1 VSERKWCFLLEKAF
15 FSISFVNLHFPTN
28 TEMIQRLHI
37 RNYAIIEELQLDFAE
52 GLSIV
57 TGETGAGKSIVLGA
71 LSLILGGRADSKT
84 LFDTS
89 EKCIIEGRFSVASYN
104 LQGFFEEQDLDYDD
118 ELIIRREITPSG
130 KSRAF
135 VNDTPANLKVLQQL
149 GSTLID
155 LHQQFDTLYI
165 NNAEFQ
171 LELLDALAGQRE
183 KVGTYRKDYSKFQE
197 VRRRLRVLDEE
208 QAQARREQEFLEFQ
222 VNEFDEATFVANEQ
236 EELEGERHRLSNAD
250 EIKQLTSGAFHF
262 LTEDENSVSNQL
274 MGISQ
279 KLTPLAGGDVKLKS
293 LYDRFESIRLEVEE
307 ISGDLEAFGDGTE
320 VNPERLEEVEERLNL
335 IYRLQNKHSVTTVEE
350 LLAIFEE
357 LSSRLGHFADLGGEI
372 DKLTTQQEKLTAGL
386 QKQGATLR
394 KGRQKV
400 APKFAKEV
408 CSQLADLSME
418 NARLEVDFRALDQ
431 PGPSGLDQVQFLFSA
446 NKGGQLQTIKAAASG
461 GEMSRLALVTK
472 SLVATAME
480 LPTLIFDEI
489 DSGVS
494 GDVAQKMGKILTDL
508 SRHHQVVV
516 ITHSPQVA
524 SRADRHFF
532 VYKQDKE
539 GVDRTITLVKELTKE
554 ERIRSIA
561 VMLSQNPPSE
571 SALTNAR
578 ELIEA

>member
-1 VSERKWCFLLEKAF
+1 
-15 FSISFVNLHFPTN
+15 
-28 TEMIQRLHI
+28 MIQRLHI
-37 RNYAIIEELQLDFAE
+37 RNYAIIEELSLDFAD
-52 GLSIV
+52 GLSII

-84 LFDTS
+84 LFDADK
-89 EKCIIEGRFSVASYN
+89 KCIIEGRFNVKAYN
-104 LQGFFEEQDLDYDD
+104 LRAYFESRDLDYDD

-135 VNDTPANLKVLQQL
+135 VNDTPTNIKVLAYL
-149 GSTLID
+149 GGTLID

-171 LELLDALAGQRE
+171 LELLDALAGQRDA
-183 KVGTYRKDYSKFQE
+183 VAGYRKDYVRLQT
-197 VRRRLRVLDEE
+197 VRRRLSQLHEE

-222 VNEFDEATFVANEQ
+222 SNEFDEAALIGGEQ

-250 EIKQLTSGAFHF
+250 EIKQLTNGVFHY
-262 LTEDENSVSNQL
+262 LTEDDNAVTDQL
-274 MGISQ
+274 MSIGQ
-279 KLTPLAGGDVKLKS
+279 KLIPLAAGDPKLKG
-293 LYDRFESIRLEVEE
+293 LYDRFESLRLELDE
-307 ISGDLEAFGDGTE
+307 IAGDLEAFGDDTE

-335 IYRLQNKHSVTTVEE
+335 IYRLQTKHSVTTVEE
-350 LLAIFEE
+350 LLTIYNE
-357 LSSRLGHFADLGGEI
+357 LSGRLGHFADLGGEI
-372 DKLTTQQEKLTAGL
+372 EKLTAEREKVTAAL
-386 QKQGATLR
+386 QKIGLKLR

-400 APKFAKEV
+400 APKFSTNV
-408 CSQLADLSME
+408 QTQLAELSME
-418 NARLEVDFRALDQ
+418 NAQLVVDFQPLEQ
-431 PGPSGLDQVQFLFSA
+431 PGAHGLDEVQFLFSA
-446 NKGGQLQTIKAAASG
+446 NKGGRLQTIKAAASG

-472 SLVATAME
+472 SLVASAME

-524 SRADRHFF
+524 SRADRHYF
-532 VYKQDKE
+532 VYKQDRE
-539 GVDRTITLVKELTKE
+539 DANRTITKVRELNKE
-554 ERIRSIA
+554 EQIRSIA

-571 SALTNAR
+571 AAMSNAR
-578 ELIEA
+578 ELVEA

>member
-1 VSERKWCFLLEKAF
+1 
-15 FSISFVNLHFPTN
+15 
-28 TEMIQRLHI
+28 MIQRLHI

-52 GLSIV
+52 GLSII

-84 LFDTS
+84 LFNA
-89 EKCIIEGRFSVASYN
+89 EQKCIIEGRFNIEAYD
-104 LQGFFEEQDLDYDD
+104 LKAFFEEQDLDYDA

-135 VNDTPANLKVLQQL
+135 VNDTPANLKVLQRL

-171 LELLDALAGQRE
+171 LELLDALAGQRDT
-183 KVGTYRKDYSKFQE
+183 VAGYRKQYAQLQAI
-197 VRRRLRVLDEE
+197 RRRLAHLNDEA
-208 QAQARREQEFLEFQ
+208 AQARREQEFLEFQ
-222 VNEFDEATFVANEQ
+222 VNEFDEVALIAGEQ
-236 EELEGERHRLSNAD
+236 ETLEGERHRLSNAD
-250 EIKQLTSGAFHF
+250 EIKQLTNGIFHY
-262 LTEDENSVSNQL
+262 LTEDDNAVTDQL
-274 MGISQ
+274 MTIGT
-279 KLTPLAGGDVKLKS
+279 KLLPLAAGDPKLKD
-293 LYDRFESIRLEVEE
+293 LYDRFEGLRLELDEVASE
-307 ISGDLEAFGDGTE
+307 LEAFGDNTE

-335 IYRLQNKHSVTTVEE
+335 IYRLQNKHSVATVEE
-350 LLAIFEE
+350 LLTIFEE
-357 LSSRLGHFADLGGEI
+357 LSGRLGHFADLGGEI
-372 DKLTTQQEKLTAGL
+372 EKLTKEGEKLSAGL
-386 QKQGATLR
+386 LKVGAVLR

-400 APKFAKEV
+400 APKFSQQV
-408 CSQLADLSME
+408 QSQLAELSME
-418 NARLEVDFRALDQ
+418 NAQLVVDFQ
-431 PGPSGLDQVQFLFSA
+431 SQEKPGPHGLDEVRFLFSA
-446 NKGGQLQTIKAAASG
+446 NKGGRLQTIKDAASG

-472 SLVATAME
+472 SLVASAME

-508 SRHHQVVV
+508 SHHHQVVV

-524 SRADRHFF
+524 SRADRHYF
-532 VYKQDKE
+532 VYKQDRE
-539 GVDRTITLVKELTKE
+539 DADRTITKVRELDRE

-571 SALTNAR
+571 SALSNAR
-578 ELIEA
+578 ELVDA